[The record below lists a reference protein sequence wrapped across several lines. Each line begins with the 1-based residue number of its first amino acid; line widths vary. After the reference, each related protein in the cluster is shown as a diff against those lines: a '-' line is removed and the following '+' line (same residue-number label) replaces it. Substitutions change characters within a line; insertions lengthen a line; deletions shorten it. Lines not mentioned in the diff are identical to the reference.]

1 MGRNPVL
8 VYLPTGEVVS
18 SIVSLQGSL
27 RNLGWEMSI
36 GGDAERLL
44 YFKPPSDQFNEAF
57 ISVPKDFLK

>member
-27 RNLGWEMSI
+27 GNLGWEMSI
-36 GGDAERLL
+36 GGDAERLTL
-44 YFKPPSDQFNEAF
+44 NPPPTNSTKNSSPCQKT
-57 ISVPKDFLK
+57 SSS